1 VNHSFVALVSQI
13 DLKKIIGLG
22 TFGLLTSWIFLLEK
36 ECNKTMIHT
45 IMVRESLEGP
55 SGWLESSVN
64 HSFVAVI
71 FRIVL
76 KGARGLGA
84 LESFRLGI
92 SIWK

>member
-1 VNHSFVALVSQI
+1 
-13 DLKKIIGLG
+13 
-22 TFGLLTSWIFLLEK
+22 
-36 ECNKTMIHT
+36 MIQT